1 MSTEKDSPLR
11 FAWLPIIS
19 AATSI
24 YGMYSANKAAKR
36 QLREARA
43 AQEQQLKFQKE
54 QSLILEQDKK
64 AYREI
69 EFKNP
74 YAGMQNTYEDMPVA
88 TGAANFQAQQ
98 GAQQRADILGQLR
111 GSAGSSGIAGLAQS
125 LANQGQ
131 LQTQRIAADLQQQ
144 EAQNELYEAKGA
156 SEVQQFKASGDE
168 MVQEAESGRQATLLS
183 TQYGMAAGANTSY
196 QQSMLNTQNAM
207 TSGNQMRTDAFN
219 NFTSSV
225 SGFEEEDWKK
235 AFNALKVR

>member
-11 FAWLPIIS
+11 IGWLPIIS

-24 YGMYSANKAAKR
+24 YGMFSANKAAKR
-36 QLREARA
+36 QLREARTV
-43 AQEQQLKFQKE
+43 QEQQLKFQKE
-54 QSLILEQDKK
+54 QSLILEQEKK

-111 GSAGSSGIAGLAQS
+111 GSAGGSGIAGLAQS

-131 LQTQRIAADLQQQ
+131 LQTQRIAADLQKQ
-144 EAQNELYEAKGA
+144 EAQNALYGAKGA
-156 SEVQQFKASGDE
+156 SEVQQFKAKGDE

-183 TQYGMAAGANTSY
+183 TQYAMAAGENTSY

-207 TSGNQMRTDAFN
+207 TSGNQMRTDAFK
-219 NFTSSV
+219 NFTSSI
-225 SGFEEEDWKK
+225 SGFEKEDWT
-235 AFNALKVR
+235 

>member
-1 MSTEKDSPLR
+1 MSTEKDSP
-11 FAWLPIIS
+11 FKFLPYLQ
-19 AATSI
+19 AGLAI
-24 YGMYSANKAAKR
+24 YGMFSANKAAKR

-54 QSLILEQDKK
+54 QSLLLEQEKK

-111 GSAGSSGIAGLAQS
+111 GSAGGSGIAGLAQS

-144 EAQNELYEAKGA
+144 EAKNALYGAKGA
-156 SEVQQFKASGDE
+156 SEVQQYKASGDA

-183 TQYGMAAGANTSY
+183 TQYGASAGANTSY
-196 QQSMLNTQNAM
+196 QQSVLNTQNAM
-207 TSGNQMRTDAFN
+207 TSGNQMRTDAIGN
-219 NFTSSV
+219 LTKSLTSDDLM
-225 SGFEEEDWKK
+225 EQLKK
-235 AFNALKVR
+235 DGIIR

>member
-1 MSTEKDSPLR
+1 MSTEKDSPFKFLEY
-11 FAWLPIIS
+11 AQ
-19 AATSI
+19 AAMSI
-24 YGMYSANKAAKR
+24 YGMFSANKAAKR

-69 EFKNP
+69 EFTNP

-111 GSAGSSGIAGLAQS
+111 GSAGGSGIAGLAQS

-144 EAQNELYEAKGA
+144 EAKNALYGAKGA
-156 SEVQQFKASGDE
+156 SEVQQFKASGDA
-168 MVQEAESGRQATLLS
+168 MVQQAESGRQATLLS
-183 TQYGMAAGANTSY
+183 AQYGASAGANTSY

-207 TSGNQMRTDAFN
+207 ASGNQMRSNAISNLTTTLTNDSVAEKLQELLK
-219 NFTSSV
+219 SS
-225 SGFEEEDWKK
+225 
-235 AFNALKVR
+235 

>member
-54 QSLILEQDKK
+54 QSLILEQEKK

-111 GSAGSSGIAGLAQS
+111 GSAGGSGIAGLAQS

-131 LQTQRIAADLQQQ
+131 LQTQRIAADLQKQ
-144 EAQNELYEAKGA
+144 EAQNALYGAKGA
-156 SEVQQFKASGDE
+156 SEVQQFKAKGDE

-183 TQYGMAAGANTSY
+183 TQYAMVEGENTSY

-207 TSGNQMRTDAFN
+207 TSGNQMRTGAFN
-219 NFTSSV
+219 NFTSSI
-225 SGFEEEDWKK
+225 SGFEKEDWK
-235 AFNALKVR
+235 

>member
-11 FAWLPIIS
+11 IGWLPIIS

-24 YGMYSANKAAKR
+24 YGMYSAKKAAKR
-36 QLREARA
+36 QLREARTV
-43 AQEQQLKFQKE
+43 QEQQLKFQKE
-54 QSLILEQDKK
+54 QSLILEQEKK

-111 GSAGSSGIAGLAQS
+111 GSAGGSGIAGLAQS

-131 LQTQRIAADLQQQ
+131 LQTQRIAADLQKQ
-144 EAQNELYEAKGA
+144 EAQNALYGAKGA
-156 SEVQQFKASGDE
+156 SEVQQFKARGDE

-183 TQYGMAAGANTSY
+183 TQYAMAAGENTSY

-207 TSGNQMRTDAFN
+207 TSGNQMRTDAFK
-219 NFTSSV
+219 NFTSSI
-225 SGFEEEDWKK
+225 SGFEKEDWT
-235 AFNALKVR
+235 

>member
-1 MSTEKDSPLR
+1 MSTEKDSP
-11 FAWLPIIS
+11 FKFLPYAQ
-19 AATSI
+19 AAMSI
-24 YGMYSANKAAKR
+24 YGMFSANKAAKR

-69 EFKNP
+69 EFTNP

-111 GSAGSSGIAGLAQS
+111 GSAGGSGIAGLAQS

-131 LQTQRIAADLQQQ
+131 LQTQRIAANLQEQ
-144 EAQNELYEAKGA
+144 EARNALYGAKGA
-156 SEVQQFKASGDE
+156 SEVQQFKASGDT
-168 MVQEAESGRQATLLS
+168 MVQQAESGRQATLLS
-183 TQYGMAAGANTSY
+183 TQYGASAGANTSY

-207 TSGNQMRTDAFN
+207 TSGDQMRSNAISNLTTTLTNDSVAEKLQEL
-219 NFTSSV
+219 FTSS
-225 SGFEEEDWKK
+225 
-235 AFNALKVR
+235 